1 MKKTLEQHE
10 HMIDDHQIKLDS
22 IQQNLIDIKVR
33 LGIKDKTNGQV
44 IKYQEDMVKSQEE
57 ERSERKEQDALLRN
71 DIKEV
76 NNRLWALTT
85 GVILLVVLEI
95 GLFIVQMKL

>member
-10 HMIDDHQIKLDS
+10 HMIDDHQEKLDS

-33 LGIKDKTNGQV
+33 LGIRDKTNGQV

-71 DIKEV
+71 DIRELS
-76 NNRLWALTT
+76 NRIWMLAT
-85 GVILLVVLEI
+85 GVILMVLLEI